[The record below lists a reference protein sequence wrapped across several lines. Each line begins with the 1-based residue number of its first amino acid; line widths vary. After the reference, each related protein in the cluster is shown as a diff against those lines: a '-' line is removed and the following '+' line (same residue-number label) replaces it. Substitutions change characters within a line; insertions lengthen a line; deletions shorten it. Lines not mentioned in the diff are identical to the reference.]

1 MKKESNMVKSLLD
14 LMSESA
20 KQARRKFL
28 TFEGSEVDFG
38 SQAHVDSYDTVLN
51 ELKIIRNQLA
61 RLDRKERDRITRCME
76 SLRHLRRKA
85 HRAGLNSGLIKEID
99 D

>member
-1 MKKESNMVKSLLD
+1 MADHSKKIKSLLD
-14 LMSESA
+14 LLRESS
-20 KQARRKFL
+20 ARIKKKFL

-38 SQAHVDSYDTVLN
+38 SQAHVDAYDKVLN
-51 ELKIIRNQLA
+51 ELKTIRNQLN

-76 SLRHLRRKA
+76 SLRHLRKKA
-85 HRAGLNSGLIKEID
+85 HRSGLSSGLIKEID

>member
-1 MKKESNMVKSLLD
+1 MTIGSKLLREFITESIKTTSKKFK
-14 LMSESA
+14 
-20 KQARRKFL
+20 

-38 SQAHVDSYDTVLN
+38 SQAHVNTYDQVLN
-51 ELKIIRNQLA
+51 ELKEIRSQLS
-61 RLDRKERDRITRCME
+61 RHDRKEQDRITRCME

-85 HRAGLNSGLIKEID
+85 YSLGLNSGLIKEID

>member
-1 MKKESNMVKSLLD
+1 MADHSKKIKSLLD
-14 LMSESA
+14 LLRESS
-20 KQARRKFL
+20 ARMKKKFL

-38 SQAHVDSYDTVLN
+38 SQAHVDAYDKVLN
-51 ELKIIRNQLA
+51 ELKTIRNQLN

-76 SLRHLRRKA
+76 SLRHLRKKA
-85 HRAGLNSGLIKEID
+85 HRSGLSSGLIKEID

>member
-1 MKKESNMVKSLLD
+1 MSKSLNL
-14 LMSESA
+14 LREFVSESI
-20 KQARRKFL
+20 KKRSVKFK

-38 SQAHVDSYDTVLN
+38 SQAHVDTYDQILN
-51 ELKIIRNQLA
+51 ELKVIRGQLS
-61 RLDRKERDRITRCME
+61 RNDRKEQDRITRCME

-85 HRAGLNSGLIKEID
+85 HSQGLTLGLIKEKD